1 MSLAVPPSKI
11 VIFGRP
17 GSGKSSLA
25 ERLGSDFGYI
35 LVRTGEMLREAVRRG
50 DGIGHEVG
58 ELLQRGALV
67 SDELMFQVL
76 EANLTSPGT
85 SRLLFD
91 GYPRTLGQIPSLERL
106 ERDLKFQ
113 VDCYLDIAISR
124 DSAVRR
130 MTGRRVCPRCGATY
144 HMVAKPPRVGEL
156 CDVDQVSL
164 ERRADDKLDVVEHR
178 QDVYDQSTDPVVRH
192 YERNASECFLSVNGD
207 QAPDAVYAEA
217 VRALG
222 LVKP

>member
-25 ERLGSDFGYI
+25 ERLGSEHGYL
-35 LVRTGEMLREAVRRG
+35 LVRTGEMLREAVRSG
-50 DGIGHEVG
+50 HGIGHEVG
-58 ELLQRGALV
+58 ELLKRGALV
-67 SDELMFQVL
+67 SDELMLQVL
-76 EANLTSPGT
+76 EVNLKSPGT

-91 GYPRTLGQIPSLERL
+91 GYPRTPGQIPSLERL
-106 ERDLKFQ
+106 ERDLNFR

-124 DSAVRR
+124 DAAVRR
-130 MTGRRVCPRCGATY
+130 MTGRRVCPKCGATY
-144 HMVAKPPRVGEL
+144 HMIAKPPKVGEI

-192 YERNASECFLSVNGD
+192 YQATADCFLSVDGD

-222 LVKP
+222 LARS